1 MPDDASICVYIID
14 DDASVRNEMQ
24 MLLLSAGMK
33 AIAFESAEAFL
44 ASDIR
49 ERDTCVITDFK
60 MPGIGG
66 LALQQ
71 RLKEKGVRIPV
82 IFLTAFDSKED
93 RRRAFRSGAV
103 GFFRKPV
110 DDQALLDSIRWALS
124 RLQYSTGE
132 PSG

>member
-1 MPDDASICVYIID
+1 MPDDSSICVYIID
-14 DDASVRNEMQ
+14 DDASVRNSMQ

-44 ASDIR
+44 VSDIR

-60 MPGIGG
+60 MPGISG

-71 RLKEKGVRIPV
+71 RLREKGVRIPV

-93 RRRAFRSGAV
+93 RQRAFRSGAAA
-103 GFFRKPV
+103 FFRKPV
-110 DDQALLDSIRWALS
+110 DDQALLDSIRWTLS
-124 RLQYSTGE
+124 KLKHSTGE
-132 PSG
+132 SA

>member
-1 MPDDASICVYIID
+1 LSDYSSICVYVVD
-14 DDASVRNEMQ
+14 DDESVRNSLK

-33 AIAFESAEAFL
+33 AITFESSEAFL

-49 ERDTCVITDFK
+49 ERDTCVVTDFK

-66 LALQQ
+66 LVLQQ
-71 RLKEKGVRIPV
+71 RLREKGVRTPV
-82 IFLTAFDSKED
+82 IFLTAFDSRED
-93 RRRAFRSGAV
+93 RQRAFRSGAA

-124 RLQYSTGE
+124 RERQ
-132 PSG
+132 

>member
-1 MPDDASICVYIID
+1 MPDDSSICVYIID
-14 DDASVRNEMQ
+14 DDASVRNSMQ

-33 AIAFESAEAFL
+33 AIVFESAEAFL

-49 ERDTCVITDFK
+49 ERYTCVITDFK
-60 MPGIGG
+60 MPGMDG

-71 RLKEKGVRIPV
+71 RLREKGVRIPV

-93 RRRAFRSGAV
+93 RHRAFRSGAA

-124 RLQYSTGE
+124 DLRH
-132 PSG
+132 SGRGAT